1 MLELFL
7 VGFFAGLALAIPVG
21 PMAIMLVNTTIA
33 RGWRHGSIGALG
45 MASVDFTY
53 ALLVFIAG
61 RIISGFL
68 GEYGMWLGLGGALI
82 LLWLGIST
90 LVRNL
95 RLIGRP
101 DESSSGSIGGKTL
114 LATYG
119 IFVGATAL
127 NPPTA
132 LYFLAI
138 APNLAGLSSAAVAPL
153 VFAAGVFVGSVI
165 WQETLALAG
174 LGLRQI
180 TSNRVRP
187 WLGTFGGALIIA
199 LAIKIAFDALG

>member
-1 MLELFL
+1 MNELFL
-7 VGFFAGLALAIPVG
+7 IGFFAGLALAIPVG
-21 PMAIMLVNTTIA
+21 PMAIMLVNTTIS

-45 MASVDFTY
+45 MASVDFSY

-61 RIISGFL
+61 RLISSFL
-68 GEYGMWLGLGGALI
+68 GEYGIWIGLGGAAI
-82 LLWLGIST
+82 LLWLGLQT

-95 RLIGRP
+95 RLIGQP
-101 DESSSGSIGGKTL
+101 DSQDTGSVGGKTL
-114 LATYG
+114 GATYA
-119 IFVGATAL
+119 IFVGATVL

-138 APNLAGLSSAAVAPL
+138 APNLGGLSAEVLAPVYFAV
-153 VFAAGVFVGSVI
+153 GVFVGSVI
-165 WQETLALAG
+165 WQEALALAG

-187 WLGTFGGALIIA
+187 WIGTFGGVLIIG
-199 LAIKIAFDALG
+199 LAIKIAFDAFI

>member
-1 MLELFL
+1 
-7 VGFFAGLALAIPVG
+7 
-21 PMAIMLVNTTIA
+21 MAIMLVNTTIA

-45 MASVDFTY
+45 MASVDFSY
-53 ALLVFIAG
+53 ALLVFFAG

-68 GEYGMWLGLGGALI
+68 GEYGMWLGLGGALV
-82 LLWLGIST
+82 LLWLGLST
-90 LVRNL
+90 LTRNL

-101 DESSSGSIGGKTL
+101 DESSSGSVGGKTL

-119 IFVGATAL
+119 IFVGATVL

-138 APNLAGLSSAAVAPL
+138 APNLGGLSSAANAPWF
-153 VFAAGVFVGSVI
+153 FALGVFIGSVI
-165 WQETLALAG
+165 WQEALALAG

-187 WLGTFGGALIIA
+187 WIGAFGGALIIA
-199 LAIKIAFDALG
+199 LAIKIALDAFG